1 MSKIVWAAVVLLT
14 AAGMALGGAGHL
26 RPGAAVASGHS
37 AMRSFAA
44 AWVAPGGRMEVTVRA
59 QDYGVFGQVVEKL
72 PVGFLYVSSSLP
84 ATGVSA
90 AGDTV
95 TFTLLGDDRFTY
107 TIVAPTA
114 EGSYDFSGVL
124 RDFNKVE
131 ATVRGGDSLRVG
143 PPPTPRPTATPTATP
158 IPTATPMATPTPA
171 PTPTPTPTATP
182 TPAPTATATS
192 VPTVRA
198 RISLQVEPT
207 PTPTATPTA
216 TPTVAP
222 TATATTPPV
231 ATPQDEGGNNVMW
244 LVIGLVTLGVLAI
257 GGYALMRRR

>member
-1 MSKIVWAAVVLLT
+1 MWAAVVLLT

-59 QDYGVFGQVVEKL
+59 QGYGAFGQVAETL
-72 PVGFLYVSSSLP
+72 PAGFRYEGSSLSS
-84 ATGVSA
+84 GVSA

-107 TIVAPTA
+107 TVVAPTA

-131 ATVRGGDSLRVG
+131 ATVRGRTSLRVG

-158 IPTATPMATPTPA
+158 I
-171 PTPTPTPTATP
+171 
-182 TPAPTATATS
+182 
-192 VPTVRA
+192 
-198 RISLQVEPT
+198 
-207 PTPTATPTA
+207 PTATPTA

>member
-1 MSKIVWAAVVLLT
+1 MSKMVWAAMALLT

-26 RPGAAVASGHS
+26 RPSAAEASGHS

-44 AWVAPGGRMEVTVRA
+44 AWVAPGGRMDVTVRA
-59 QDYGVFGQVVEKL
+59 QGYGAFGQVVETL
-72 PVGFLYVSSSLP
+72 PAGFRYLSSTLP

-90 AGDTV
+90 ADATV

-107 TIVAPTA
+107 TVVAPIA
-114 EGSYDFSGVL
+114 EGDYDFSGVL

-131 ATVRGGDSLRVG
+131 TAVRGGASLRVG
-143 PPPTPRPTATPTATP
+143 PPPTPRPTATPTSTP
-158 IPTATPMATPTPA
+158 MPTATPTPTPTPA
-171 PTPTPTPTATP
+171 PTHTP
-182 TPAPTATATS
+182 
-192 VPTVRA
+192 
-198 RISLQVEPT
+198 
-207 PTPTATPTA
+207 TPTA

-231 ATPQDEGGNNVMW
+231 ATPKDEGGNNVMW
-244 LVIGLVTLGVLAI
+244 LVIAVVALGVLAI